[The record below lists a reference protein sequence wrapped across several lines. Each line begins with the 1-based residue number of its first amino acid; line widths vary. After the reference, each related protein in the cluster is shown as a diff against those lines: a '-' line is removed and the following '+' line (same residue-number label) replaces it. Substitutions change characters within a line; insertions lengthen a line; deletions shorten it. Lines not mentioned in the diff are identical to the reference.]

1 MVLDGSVRMVGV
13 RVLDGSV
20 RMLDGSVRVL
30 DGSVR
35 VVGVATISP
44 QLSF

>member
-1 MVLDGSVRMVGV
+1 MVWRVLGEGMRMVLDGSVRGVG
-13 RVLDGSV
+13 
-20 RMLDGSVRVL
+20 VRVL

-35 VVGVATISP
+35 VVGVATVSP

>member
-1 MVLDGSVRMVGV
+1 MRMVLDGSVRGVG
-13 RVLDGSV
+13 
-20 RMLDGSVRVL
+20 VRVL

-35 VVGVATISP
+35 VVGVATVSP